1 MDYIIETDNIT
12 KEFDDFVAVNGI
24 NLNVKRDSIH
34 GVLGPNGAG
43 KTTLISMLC
52 TILRPTSGT
61 ATVNG
66 YDIVKNANEVRKSIG
81 IVFQARAL
89 DDILTGREHLEMHAA
104 LYGVPRD
111 VRKDRIEEILDLTQ
125 LQDKADEMIKTYSG
139 GMKRRLEIGRGLI
152 HYPKVLFLDEP
163 TLGLDPQTRESIWE
177 YLQNL
182 NKKEDVTVLLT
193 THYLDEADKL
203 CDKISIIDQG
213 EIIKSDTPR
222 NLKKELKAD
231 IITVKVDDEESF
243 VSRVSK
249 LDFVSNIHRIDGE
262 VKLMVE
268 SGENLVPSIVNLANE
283 NSIFVNSIEL
293 EHPKLDDVFIHY
305 TGKSISHGT
314 ARKGKTRKG
323 GRFNILG
330 RRR

>member
-12 KEFDDFVAVNGI
+12 KEFDDFMAVNGI
-24 NLNVKRDSIH
+24 NLKVKRDSIH
-34 GVLGPNGAG
+34 GILGPNGAG

-52 TILRPTSGT
+52 TILRPTKGT
-61 ATVNG
+61 GCVNG

-81 IVFQARAL
+81 VVFQARAL

-111 VRKDRIEEILDLTQ
+111 VRNDRIEEILDLIQ
-125 LQDKADEMIKTYSG
+125 LQDKADEIIKTYSG

-203 CDKISIIDQG
+203 CDKISIIDRG

-231 IITVKVDDEESF
+231 IITIKVDDEDRF
-243 VSRVSK
+243 AALVSE
-249 LDFVSNIHRIDGE
+249 LDFVRTIHRMDGE
-262 VKLMVE
+262 IKLMVE
-268 SGENLVPSIVNLANE
+268 SGENLVPTLVNLASE
-283 NSIFVNSIEL
+283 NTIFVNSIEL

-305 TGKSISHGT
+305 TGKSINQETNKKPKNS
-314 ARKGKTRKG
+314 
-323 GRFNILG
+323 GRFSIMG